1 MTGPS
6 EELRPR
12 GTLCLEAPSTTLMIL
27 DVAVSL
33 SCEAIQLQ
41 ESSVGICRDFGP
53 KSNCLLHL
61 ELKPSSPEPGTAAP
75 APPAAGF

>member
-12 GTLCLEAPSTTLMIL
+12 GTLGLEAPGITLMIL